1 MDKLSCILLVDDD
14 KITNYI
20 SSRLIKK
27 LDLAKI
33 ITSCTNG
40 EEALLYMT
48 KHATPLDAKC
58 PQLIIL
64 DNNMPEMNGIE
75 FMESFNHIN
84 FSQDQM
90 KVVVL
95 TNSAN
100 PEDERKLKS
109 LGIEDYITKPLTE
122 EKLLDALQHQH
133 LI

>member
-1 MDKLSCILLVDDD
+1 MEKLSCILLVDDD
-14 KITNYI
+14 KITNFI
-20 SSRLIKK
+20 TSRLIKK
-27 LDLAKI
+27 LDVAKNV
-33 ITSCTNG
+33 TTCTNG

-48 KHATPLDAKC
+48 KHAGPMDSKC

-64 DNNMPEMNGIE
+64 DNNMPEMTGIE

-84 FSQDQM
+84 FNKEQV
-90 KVVVL
+90 KVVAL

-100 PEDERKLKS
+100 PADEYKLKS

-122 EKLLDALQHQH
+122 EKLLEALQHQH